1 MGLILAS
8 SSPRRKRILEDLG
21 YNFEC
26 ISPNIDESNSSNLK
40 PIDYVVDVSER
51 KGSHVW
57 NSNQGSY
64 VLSGDTI
71 IDFNGKMIG
80 KPSSNGEAFKII
92 QKLSNHTHSVISGLS
107 LFYDNKVITI
117 FDKTD
122 VTFKDLSED
131 VIQSYIES
139 FDVLDKAGAYNI
151 EDAENILI
159 KHIDGC
165 YNNIVGF
172 PLRKFKMSK
181 IKTILENQ

>member
-64 VLSGDTI
+64 VLSGCLLYTSPSPRDATLSR
-71 IDFNGKMIG
+71 M
-80 KPSSNGEAFKII
+80 PSSA
-92 QKLSNHTHSVISGLS
+92 
-107 LFYDNKVITI
+107 
-117 FDKTD
+117 
-122 VTFKDLSED
+122 
-131 VIQSYIES
+131 
-139 FDVLDKAGAYNI
+139 
-151 EDAENILI
+151 
-159 KHIDGC
+159 
-165 YNNIVGF
+165 
-172 PLRKFKMSK
+172 
-181 IKTILENQ
+181 